1 MASPTKSAT
10 RTYSTDLE
18 RIVARTALIENLL
31 NQVVT
36 NYCAPRKDL
45 HNFFWDVLLD
55 SSVMPIGSKVK
66 VAMAISQ
73 KLRHKLDRNA
83 LHKVMSL
90 RNAFAHHSIDS
101 HPVFK
106 VAREPEKGSVRY
118 ELQVLDNEG
127 RLTRTPRTQAVEQFD
142 AAYEQARESLRALLD
157 VMKAPGSDNAA

>member
-1 MASPTKSAT
+1 MASPTKPAT
-10 RTYSTDLE
+10 QTYSTDLE
-18 RIVARTALIENLL
+18 RIVARTALIENML

-73 KLRHKLDRNA
+73 KLRQKLNRNS

-101 HPVFK
+101 HPVFMVK
-106 VAREPEKGSVRY
+106 RPPDEGSVRY

-127 RLTRTPRTQAVEQFD
+127 RLTRTPRTEAVEQFD
-142 AAYEQARESLRALLD
+142 TAYEQARESLRALLAAI
-157 VMKAPGSDNAA
+157 KKQGSNDAD